1 MITGTTR
8 NGFAFSIDEG
18 AMDDMELVD
27 ALAEVTDNN
36 AMAISKVC
44 VKIFGKEQRKR
55 LYDSLRTEE
64 GRVPLAE
71 VSEAIA
77 DVMTAFGEAGKN

>member
-8 NGFAFSIDEG
+8 NGFAFSIDE
-18 AMDDMELVD
+18 AVMDDMELVD

-44 VKIFGKEQRKR
+44 VKIFGKEQRKA

-64 GRVPLAE
+64 GRVPLVE
-71 VSEAIA
+71 VNEAIA
-77 DVMTAFGEAGKN
+77 DVLNAFGDAGKN